1 MLRALRSGLEQDLH
15 TTEEI
20 DAALATAKSVKK
32 TKQKTAATPDFVPT
46 PRGLRQMSERACC
59 V

>member
-32 TKQKTAATPDFVPT
+32 TKQKLLPRRTSCPRPGDF
-46 PRGLRQMSERACC
+46 AK
-59 V
+59 

>member
-20 DAALATAKSVKK
+20 DAALATAKSIINNCH
-32 TKQKTAATPDFVPT
+32 A
-46 PRGLRQMSERACC
+46 GLRAHAQMSERACC